1 MQAVASDLWWGLQI
15 IPLRPV
21 GPEDISPTIK
31 NVLLWVDVFV
41 TFPFLS
47 AHTASFLSHDA
58 RIASTGTVP
67 LLSETNLKSDKAD

>member
-1 MQAVASDLWWGLQI
+1 MQAVASALWWGLQI

-31 NVLLWVDVFV
+31 NVLLWVDIFV
-41 TFPFLS
+41 TFPSLS
-47 AHTASFLSHDA
+47 AHTASSLSHDA
-58 RIASTGTVP
+58 RIASIGTVP